1 MTRIVANLF
10 KAFIYLSLI
19 NEQIIL
25 AQVISLHSE
34 CLWN

>member
-10 KAFIYLSLI
+10 KVFIYLLLI

-25 AQVISLHSE
+25 AQVISLNSG